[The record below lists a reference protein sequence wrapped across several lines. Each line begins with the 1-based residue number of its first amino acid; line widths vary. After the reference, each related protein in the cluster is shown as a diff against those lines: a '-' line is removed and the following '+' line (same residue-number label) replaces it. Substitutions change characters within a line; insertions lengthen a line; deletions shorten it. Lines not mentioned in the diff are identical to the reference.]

1 MARHP
6 VHLLGSIPLEN
17 ANEVFATIGK
27 TFGTLAPRI
36 PDGETDRPWMQW
48 LDHAVKSHPSFEQ
61 VEETDPPDPDLPR
74 FPGRKVYG
82 LKRGI
87 DPATL
92 TFTLRHAEVA
102 QRSYEVFARAQ
113 ERGDV
118 PKTAKFLFPIA
129 APADFV
135 QGHIL
140 GAHQLVV
147 EAAYERAILAEVAKM
162 AKTIPR
168 SGLAIQWDAP
178 VETWTTERG
187 TRTRYGATEAEMMT
201 NFTERLVRLGD
212 GVPEGVDLVYHFCYG
227 DPFHKHIVEPKD
239 TRVMVELA
247 NRLSSRVKRTIELF
261 HMPVP
266 RGRADDDY
274 FLPLKQLRMKR
285 GCELCLG
292 LVHVTDGAE
301 GTLRRMATADK
312 FVRDYYIGTE
322 CGMGRRD
329 KSTIAALL
337 RVHAEV
343 AGSVPV

>member
-6 VHLLGSIPLEN
+6 IHLLGSIPLKD
-17 ANEVFATIGK
+17 ADEVFATVGK
-27 TFGTLAPRI
+27 MFGALAPRI
-36 PDGETDRPWMQW
+36 PDGETDRSWMQW
-48 LDHAVKSHPSFEQ
+48 LDHAVKNHPAFEQ

-82 LKRGI
+82 LKRGV

-92 TFTLRHAEVA
+92 AFILRHAEVA
-102 QRSYEVFARAQ
+102 QSSYAVFARAQ
-113 ERGDV
+113 ARGDV
-118 PKTAKFLFPIA
+118 LKSAKFLFPIA

-162 AKTIPR
+162 AKAIPR
-168 SGLAIQWDAP
+168 GSLAIQWDAP

-187 TRTRYGATEAEMMT
+187 TRTRYGATEAEMMA

-212 GVPEGVDLVYHFCYG
+212 GVPEFVDLIYHFCYG

-247 NRLSSRVKRTIELF
+247 NRISARVKRSIELF

-266 RGRADDDY
+266 RGRADDD
-274 FLPLKQLRMKR
+274 FFMPLKQLKMKP
-285 GCELCLG
+285 GAALCLG
-292 LVHVTDGAE
+292 LVHVTDGVE
-301 GTLRRMATADK
+301 GTRRRMATADK
-312 FVRDYYIGTE
+312 FARDYYIGTE

-329 KSTIAALL
+329 KATIAALL
-337 RVHAEV
+337 DVHAKL
-343 AGSVPV
+343 GSE